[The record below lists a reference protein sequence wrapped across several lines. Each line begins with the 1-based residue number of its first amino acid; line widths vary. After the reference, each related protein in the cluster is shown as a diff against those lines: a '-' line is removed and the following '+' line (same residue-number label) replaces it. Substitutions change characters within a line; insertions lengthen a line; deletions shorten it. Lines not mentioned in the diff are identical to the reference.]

1 MVFYFPL
8 YAKCKK
14 LSDKVPYMILV
25 QFKYFTLRH
34 VCYTLDNKII
44 QKQNI
49 SDLFYPWIFSVL
61 NHDACIFRK
70 DVCNLVNPVCY
81 YLQLLYIYW
90 KIMFY

>member
-1 MVFYFPL
+1 M
-8 YAKCKK
+8 
-14 LSDKVPYMILV
+14 VPYMIYV

-34 VCYTLDNKII
+34 VCNTLDKII
-44 QKQNI
+44 KKQKNI
-49 SDLFYPWIFSVL
+49 SDPWIFSVL
-61 NHDACIFRK
+61 NQDACIFNK